1 MAKSVIPTVYLYTQQ
16 PTHSFTRAKSST
28 IQCVTNFQHAIRALR
43 RDNEKTHIWLVASPS
58 ESLQLY
64 QLAIEKKLDGI
75 IVEDKFFK
83 LSTSTC
89 FERALA
95 QFALSRH
102 EDDVLNIIE
111 ELVEEALFLTP
122 VKVAYEEMLT
132 TLRAAAPAIHLHQS
146 PADELIEASFNERFN
161 ERKQQIKR
169 FISVAPD
176 NPNVTFITVNYGAE
190 LISQMVDNP
199 GVYCLVAPMGSGKT
213 RSVILPFFEQLCEN
227 GHYPLLAG
235 AKRIL
240 MGSLVND
247 DRHYKKARH
256 RLVKHPDGQLP
267 LPVTGTAG
275 VINTLF
281 HDDFTELR
289 AHSDTLLIEEYEDV
303 QSHLVS
309 RAIGVNGK
317 LRDQAKL
324 KSQLNDQIKKSRCVV
339 IADAMLSD
347 FSANELAKIS
357 GKPVYI
363 CHPTTVNEV
372 KPNQILYYRSES
384 LLIEKLHTLL
394 SDEEK
399 NIFTFSDCANNEN
412 KSHFLTL
419 ANLFNK
425 AARTSFIVDRRT
437 SNTDD
442 DMPYEALLKNL
453 DTELKKYQHVLISP
467 VINSGV
473 SIQNQHFTE
482 VAALGYRTLMPNQL
496 IQTLKRVRDAERIHL
511 HLNLITTSDPALFFS
526 RDELLTSAI
535 AQDHKGNSNTKRLR
549 QKYITDP
556 AAIAILERMLFENQ
570 MRHDHANTVLTIL
583 EHLGYEI
590 VYQPS
595 DKKKE
600 KRGSELLKVAEREEA
615 IIKQNTLTSATKQEN
630 ETATYLEAKNTLSQ
644 FYKVATPQI
653 PQDIVDFDNNGKGQ
667 KILTAMKYARQPPP
681 KSDDINYRK
690 AAKYLVMKTLFSLLN
705 IDPTTFTGK
714 FSGNDVK
721 NCVNWLATAKVEVEG
736 LEQNVYAILNDIT
749 FNVKPGTSQLYS
761 LNKLKRLFKE
771 NFALSI
777 EKLNRPTINGIREY
791 MYQLEETEIS
801 RKAETYYQKIYSHE

>member
-16 PTHSFTRAKSST
+16 PTHSFTMAKSSKT
-28 IQCVTNFQHAIRALR
+28 QCVTNFPHAIRTLR
-43 RDNEKTHIWLVASPS
+43 RENEKIHIWLVAPPS

-64 QLAIEKKLDGI
+64 QLAIEKKLEGI
-75 IVEDKFFK
+75 IVEDKRFK
-83 LSTSTC
+83 LSASTC

-95 QFALSRH
+95 QCTLSH
-102 EDDVLNIIE
+102 NEDDVLNIIE

-122 VKVAYEEMLT
+122 VKVAYEEMLA
-132 TLRAAAPAIHLHQS
+132 TLRTAAPAIHIQQS
-146 PADELIEASFNERFN
+146 PANEFIEATFKERFN

-176 NPNVTFITVNYGAE
+176 NPNVTFITVSYGPE
-190 LISQMVDNP
+190 LISQMIDNP

-213 RSVILPFFEQLCEN
+213 RSVILPFFEHQCEN
-227 GHYPLLAG
+227 GRYPLLAG

-256 RLVKHPDGQLP
+256 LLVKHPDGQSP

-309 RAIGVNGK
+309 SAIGVSGK

-324 KSQLNDQIKKSRCVV
+324 KNQLNDQIKKSRYVV

-357 GKPVYI
+357 GQPIYI
-363 CHPTTVNEV
+363 CHPATINEV

-394 SDEEK
+394 ADEGK

-425 AARTSFIVDRRT
+425 AARTAFIIDRRT

-442 DMPYEALLKNL
+442 DMPYESLLKNL
-453 DTELKKYQHVLISP
+453 DAELKKYQHVLVSP
-467 VINSGV
+467 MINSGV
-473 SIQNQHFTE
+473 SIQNQHFSE

-511 HLNLITTSDPALFFS
+511 HLNLNTTSDPALFFT

-549 QKYITDP
+549 QNYINDP
-556 AAIAILERMLFENQ
+556 ATIAILDRMLFENE
-570 MRHDHANTVLTIL
+570 MRIDHANTVLTIL

-600 KRGSELLKVAEREEA
+600 KRGSELLKVAEHEEA
-615 IIKQNTLTSATKQEN
+615 INKQNTLTTATKQKK

-644 FYKVATPQI
+644 FYKVVTPEI
-653 PQDIVDFDNNGKGQ
+653 PQDIVDFDNKGKGR
-667 KILTAMKYARQPPP
+667 KILTAMKYARQSQP
-681 KSDDINYRK
+681 KSDDITISEAANYK
-690 AAKYLVMKTLFSLLN
+690 FMKKLLSLLN
-705 IDPTTFTGK
+705 VDPTTLTGK
-714 FSGNDVK
+714 FNSNDVK
-721 NCVNWLATAKVEVEG
+721 ICVNWLATAKMEQEDF
-736 LEQNVYAILNDIT
+736 EQNVSAILDKNT
-749 FNVKPGTSQLYS
+749 LNLKPGTSQKYS
-761 LNKLKRLFKE
+761 LSTIKRLFKE
-771 NFALSI
+771 NFELTI
-777 EKLNRPTINGIREY
+777 EKLDRPGIDGVRVY
-791 MYQLEETEIS
+791 MYQLQETEIS
-801 RKAETYYQKIYSHE
+801 RKAEMYYQMIYSHK